1 MSKKIDQYTH
11 THLHTSAGSFLD
23 GVGKCEE
30 YMQRAVE
37 LNQSCV
43 AVTEHGSMASAYE
56 FQSQGDKYGIKTI
69 LGNEMYCAEDRF
81 RKSLTEAEREG
92 LTATE
97 VRDANKLRLK
107 APHLLLLAETDEGLQ
122 NLYRLNYY
130 AATEGFYG
138 KARIDLK
145 LLAKYSKGLIA
156 TTTCVISNMARYFQN
171 KEIDKMTGFF
181 NDLAGIFGPDN
192 LFIEMHPHDLDI
204 QLEYNQVLIELFRKK
219 YEGFKCVLAN
229 DTHYVRK
236 EHNDTHS
243 FLWRLNTD
251 GRIDEAGVS
260 TLYMASEDEM
270 RELWHKNGHADIIG
284 DEYLE
289 EAIEST
295 KTIANRC
302 NARLDVKTLKEPQ
315 FDVPSGYKGNKEY
328 ILHLLKKGME
338 AKVRNNLIS
347 EKDVSKYV
355 DRLKD
360 ELELIS
366 DKGYL
371 DYFLITND
379 FTQWAYENDILM
391 SPGRG
396 SASGSLVCWLLGITH
411 LDPIKYDLFFERF
424 MNPERIKEPDID
436 NDFQDSR
443 RTDVKNYVASKW
455 GEANIA
461 SVAAYSRYSV
471 NTLFRDLA
479 KDKGIDYKLSNK
491 IAKTISGHISLNK
504 ELTSFTDLMNSNA
517 EVKNFIQSLDK
528 KEAQDFVT
536 TIDTLIGNVRNQTI
550 AGGGVIISSKPLYD
564 VMPLKKSKEGDLVTE
579 WQIDELASMK
589 FLKIDMLGLST
600 LSILKEVMDK
610 VNITIEDLYKMPL
623 DRELLSED
631 EQKYYDRA
639 YELLRNGETYGV
651 FQFGG
656 SNITR
661 CLQRMIP
668 QNVEDIAAVNAIYR
682 PGVIKM
688 GALDSF
694 LRRRNGEEESKNN
707 HHKLF
712 DDILAPTENIM
723 IYQEQFIQMFN
734 RLGLN
739 FGQGDILRKIAE
751 SLDHKKCNEYLEE
764 NLYSHPDKLVLSLR
778 ETKAVAKKLIDNA
791 GYLFNKSHAIGYS
804 ILAYWTIYFKAK
816 YPAEFAE
823 VILNHHLGEHDE
835 IALGLTMGRRLLDEP
850 KVTLGIINNFS
861 KSFKVTKEEIKVG
874 LKNVKGLG
882 DNVLNKLWNRGT
894 DLFPGWKTFTD
905 FYVDNLESKMIP
917 HNHMQTLIRLG
928 LFDGM
933 TFCDKEFTRKSLCEI
948 TDIYN
953 TFTLQ
958 TKKNFKQLMEKIF
971 DDEELSFNDLF
982 EESKIVVLMDSFN
995 VDPVEEYKEKELID
1009 FELKYIGFRISENQE
1024 RIQYMTDAVNNLEI
1038 KHISEYNDEDEDLSL
1053 FWTKI
1058 STVEKLT
1065 TKKGKPYANVR
1076 AEDGSSFR
1084 VWHNKLQF
1092 CEEDLVPGK
1101 IIAVKLTSDTF
1112 GRQLAWDRY
1121 SLLNE
1126 DNILKLQEELY

>member
-1 MSKKIDQYTH
+1 MSKKIETFSH
-11 THLHTSAGSFLD
+11 LHLHTSQGSFLD
-23 GVGKCEE
+23 AVGKSEE

-56 FQSQGDKYGIKTI
+56 FQTQGDKYGIKTI
-69 LGNEMYCAEDRF
+69 IGNEMYCVSDRF
-81 RKSLTEAEREG
+81 RKGVTEAEKEG
-92 LTATE
+92 LTPTE
-97 VRDANKLRLK
+97 VREENRKRLK

-130 AATEGFYG
+130 ANNEGFYG
-138 KARIDLK
+138 KPRIDLN

-181 NDLAGIFGPDN
+181 DDMAGIFGPDN
-192 LFIEMHPHDLDI
+192 LFIELHPHDLDI
-204 QLEYNQVLIELFRKK
+204 QLEYQQVLIELFRKQH
-219 YEGFKCVLAN
+219 EGFKCVLAN
-229 DTHYVRK
+229 DVHYVRK

-243 FLWRLNTD
+243 FLWRLNTN

-270 RELWHKNGHADIIG
+270 RELWHKNGYADIIG

-295 KTIANRC
+295 KVIANRC
-302 NARLDVKTLKEPQ
+302 NARLDVKTLKEPK
-315 FDVPSGYKGNKEY
+315 FDVPTGYKGSKEY
-328 ILHLLKKGME
+328 ILHLLQRGME
-338 AKVRNNLIS
+338 EKVRNNLIP
-347 EKDVSKYV
+347 EKDVPKYV
-355 DRLKD
+355 DRLKT

-396 SASGSLVCWLLGITH
+396 SAGGSLVCWLLGITH

-443 RTDVKNYVASKW
+443 RPDVKNYVASKW

-504 ELTSFTDLMNSNA
+504 ELTSFTELMNSNTD
-517 EVKNFIQSLDK
+517 VKKFVQSLDK

-564 VMPLKKSKEGDLVTE
+564 VMPLRKSKEGDLITE
-579 WQIDELASMK
+579 WQIDELAKMK

-600 LSILKEVMDK
+600 LSILKEVMEK
-610 VNITIEDLYKMPL
+610 VNVTIEELYKMPL
-623 DRELLSED
+623 DRELLSEE
-631 EQKYYDRA
+631 EQKYYDTA

-764 NLYSHPDKLVLSLR
+764 NLYSHPEKLVLSLK

-835 IALGLTMGRRLLDEP
+835 IALGLTMSRRLLGEP
-850 KVTLGIINNFS
+850 KVTLGDINNFS
-861 KSFKVTKEEIKVG
+861 KNFQVTKEEIKVG

-882 DNVLNKLWNRGT
+882 DSVLNKLHT
-894 DLFPGWKTFTD
+894 SSLGWKDFTA
-905 FYVDNLESKMIP
+905 FYIENIEGKMIP
-917 HNHMQTLIRLG
+917 HNGMQKLIRLG
-928 LFDGM
+928 LFDGFA
-933 TFCDKEFTRKSLCEI
+933 FCGKTFTRKSLCEI

-953 TFTLQ
+953 TLALQ
-958 TKKNFKQLMEKIF
+958 SKKNFKILMDKIF
-971 DDEELSFNDLF
+971 DDEEITF
-982 EESKIVVLMDSFN
+982 EELFVEDKIVKLIDSFK
-995 VDPVEEYKEKELID
+995 VDVTEEYVEKELID
-1009 FELKYIGFRISENQE
+1009 FELEYIGFRISENQE
-1024 RIQYMTDAVNNLEI
+1024 RIEYITNVVNNLEI
-1038 KHISEYNDEDEDLSL
+1038 KHISEYDDDEEDLSL

-1058 STVEKLT
+1058 STVEMLT

-1084 VWHNKLQF
+1084 IWHNKLQY

-1101 IIAVKLTSDTF
+1101 IIAVKLTSDNF